1 MRRREFIALL
11 GGAAAWPL
19 AARAQQAAM
28 ARVGILWP
36 AASPPAPPRMEWFT
50 QALRQ
55 LGFTEGRNLAIEL
68 RYAQGG
74 LQQIPELAAELAGMK
89 VDVIA
94 AFGDLAPK
102 AVQQA
107 STTIPIVAM
116 ADDILGAGIVTSL
129 SRPGVNTT
137 GVTIM
142 APELSEKRLE
152 VLREM
157 LPGIRRVA
165 ALWDPT
171 TGASQV
177 STTERAART
186 LKLELQILE
195 VRRREDVV
203 GAFRLARAGGAEALS
218 VFSSPFLASVI
229 QEIIALSAEYRLPT
243 VYQWKEHV
251 EAGGLI
257 SYGPSLE
264 PLWRQA
270 ATLVAKILKGTKP
283 ADLPIEEPA
292 KLELA
297 VNARTA
303 KALGM
308 TIPTSVLIQADH
320 VIE

>member
-1 MRRREFIALL
+1 
-11 GGAAAWPL
+11 
-19 AARAQQAAM
+19 
-28 ARVGILWP
+28 
-36 AASPPAPPRMEWFT
+36 
-50 QALRQ
+50 
-55 LGFTEGRNLAIEL
+55 
-68 RYAQGG
+68 
-74 LQQIPELAAELAGMK
+74 
-89 VDVIA
+89 
-94 AFGDLAPK
+94 
-102 AVQQA
+102 
-107 STTIPIVAM
+107 
-116 ADDILGAGIVTSL
+116 
-129 SRPGVNTT
+129 
-137 GVTIM
+137 M

-152 VLREM
+152 VVREM
-157 LPGIRRVA
+157 LPGVRRVA

-177 STTERAART
+177 STTERAAQT
-186 LKLELQILE
+186 LKPELQILE

-257 SYGPSLE
+257 SYGPSLKQ
-264 PLWRQA
+264 LWRQA

-303 KALGM
+303 KALGI
-308 TIPTSVLIQADH
+308 TIPTSVLVQADQ

>member
-1 MRRREFIALL
+1 
-11 GGAAAWPL
+11 
-19 AARAQQAAM
+19 M

-74 LQQIPELAAELAGMK
+74 PQQIPELAAELAGMK

-152 VLREM
+152 VVREM
-157 LPGIRRVA
+157 LPGVRRVA

-203 GAFRLARAGGAEALS
+203 GALQPRPPVPNETNREVGRLGAFEDFGHERCGLPPQLLKARPIGYQAPGLHMFLPLIDCRKP
-218 VFSSPFLASVI
+218 VFS
-229 QEIIALSAEYRLPT
+229 
-243 VYQWKEHV
+243 
-251 EAGGLI
+251 
-257 SYGPSLE
+257 
-264 PLWRQA
+264 
-270 ATLVAKILKGTKP
+270 
-283 ADLPIEEPA
+283 
-292 KLELA
+292 
-297 VNARTA
+297 
-303 KALGM
+303 
-308 TIPTSVLIQADH
+308 
-320 VIE
+320 